1 MRARSFSHVGI
12 TVRDFDAFVQFYAEV
27 FGARL
32 VGVGDAPPER
42 VREFFGVDHEAP
54 QVTIG
59 WLRLPGG
66 GILEIFEF
74 RPDQDPVEIPWNRV
88 GLTHIGIDVINTRKW
103 HDWLVSHG
111 VEIVSE
117 PENSPRYHT
126 FFFAKDLEG
135 NLIELIDLRFK
146 HYPLK
151 WLGAFAGWLFRRT
164 IYKERYL
171 PPA

>member
-12 TVRDFDAFVQFYAEV
+12 TVKDFDRFVSWYAEI

-32 VGVGDAPPER
+32 VGVGDSPPER
-42 VREFFGVDHEAP
+42 VRTFFGVDHPEP

-59 WLRLPGG
+59 WLRLPSG

-74 RPDQDPVEIPWNRV
+74 KPHESPEEVVWNRV
-88 GLTHIGIDVINTRKW
+88 GLTHIGIDVINCRKW
-103 HDWLVSHG
+103 HEYLVSKG
-111 VEIVSE
+111 VEIVSP
-117 PENSPRYHT
+117 PEDSPRYHT

-135 NLIELIDLRFK
+135 NLIELIDLRWK

-151 WLGAFAGWLFRRT
+151 FGGALAGWLFKRGM
-164 IYKERYL
+164 YKKHYL